1 MAGAAVSVAIM
12 ATHHVARQSPQQYL
26 HYISVQVVDV
36 IANSHSDH
44 QSHIWPRVVCGGI
57 RACWRIE
64 GSTGA
69 SALPRVTNDHAECCC
84 WWEYRLAPHFSVF
97 SKAYLHPE
105 LGALLRRVLHL
116 LLIVGAHC
124 CGTLPWKRSVCRVC
138 AGVALSLVRSRAAI
152 VFGPGNRS
160 YLLFVAMSYAYLFKY
175 IIIGDMGECWLPS
188 VSPLLRVSPAVFHG
202 VVQVWANHAFSYN
215 SRTSD
220 SSQFTI

>member
-1 MAGAAVSVAIM
+1 MLQLALPSWPRTCGAL
-12 ATHHVARQSPQQYL
+12 SPQQYL
-26 HYISVQVVDV
+26 HYISVQLVDV
-36 IANSHSDH
+36 IANSHSPITNHTSGRVWCAAGFVRAGELRGQREH
-44 QSHIWPRVVCGGI
+44 QHYRASPTTTLSVVVG
-57 RACWRIE
+57 
-64 GSTGA
+64 GSTGLHRISA
-69 SALPRVTNDHAECCC
+69 S
-84 WWEYRLAPHFSVF
+84 FST
-97 SKAYLHPE
+97 AYLHPE

>member
-1 MAGAAVSVAIM
+1 VGAAVSVAIM
-12 ATHHVARQSPQQYL
+12 CGAPESTTILTL
-26 HYISVQVVDV
+26 HFGPSCRRHRKL
-36 IANSHSDH
+36 AFADH

-64 GSTGA
+64 GPTGA
-69 SALPRVTNDHAECCC
+69 SALPRVTNDRAECCC
-84 WWEYRLAPHFSVF
+84 WWEYRPAPHSSV
-97 SKAYLHPE
+97 
-105 LGALLRRVLHL
+105 VLHSISTSRIGCVAAPCAASL
-116 LLIVGAHC
+116 AD
-124 CGTLPWKRSVCRVC
+124 CGCALRWYLAVETKCMQGVRRCGPLARALTCRNC
-138 AGVALSLVRSRAAI
+138 GW
-152 VFGPGNRS
+152 PGNRS

-188 VSPLLRVSPAVFHG
+188 VSPLLRLSPAVFHG